1 MKVLIICLTVVVSI
15 FLCSALVFAQTCHTE
30 TSKGSDTA
38 QQVCSKT
45 KSIVK
50 CLGNKVVCPVMGT
63 VFKADKKTTFH
74 KYDGKIYYFC
84 CPGCVDKFKAN
95 PKKYMTSEK
104 TKNVAP

>member
-1 MKVLIICLTVVVSI
+1 MKVLIIYLAVVVNI
-15 FLCSALVFAQTCHTE
+15 FLYGVPVFASSCHTD

-45 KSIVK
+45 KAIAK
-50 CLGNKVVCPVMGT
+50 CLGNKVACPVMGT

-95 PKKYMTSEK
+95 PKKYIK
-104 TKNVAP
+104 